1 MKQRLLTGWTF
12 NRALFSVMGI
22 IIIIQALMIQQWA
35 GVLLGGY
42 FVVSGVFALG
52 CAGGN
57 CLGGSCTTNNQT
69 IPENTGPEK

>member
-57 CLGGSCTTNNQT
+57 CLGGSCTTNNQS
-69 IPENTGPEK
+69 IPDNTGPEK